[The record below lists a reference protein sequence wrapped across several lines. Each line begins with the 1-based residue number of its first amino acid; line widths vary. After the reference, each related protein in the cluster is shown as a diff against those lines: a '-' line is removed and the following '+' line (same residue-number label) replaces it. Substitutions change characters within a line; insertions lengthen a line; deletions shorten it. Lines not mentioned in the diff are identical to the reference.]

1 MKKAL
6 VIILLAVL
14 MLPLAACKSNNTQ
27 AFQPTG
33 SGSGSL
39 KDMIGIAMPTQS
51 AARWI
56 SDGKT
61 MKSILESKGYKVDL
75 QYAEDSVDTQ
85 VSQIENMI
93 SKGAKVLVI
102 AAIDGQSLTNV
113 LAQAARENI
122 SVIAYDRLIRDTPN
136 VNYHV
141 TFDNFLIGV
150 YMADY
155 IVKAL
160 DIDNQPGPFNI
171 ELFGGSP
178 DDNNAYIVYDG
189 SMSVLQPYI
198 DSGKLVVKSGQTGG
212 IDRVGTLRWD
222 GATAQQRMDNL
233 IATHY
238 LSTDVDAVL
247 SPYDGISIGII
258 SSLKS
263 VGYGASKKMPIVS
276 GQDAEIPSV
285 KAILAGE
292 QAMTI
297 FKDTRI
303 LAGKAVTMIEALLRN
318 TEPEIN
324 DTHSYKNGVITIP
337 TYLCDIVVVDINN
350 IGEALIDTGYYT
362 KAEIGLQ

>member
-6 VIILLAVL
+6 AMILLALLV
-14 MLPLAACKSNNTQ
+14 LPLAACKGNNMQ

-61 MKSILESKGYKVDL
+61 MKSILEARGYKVDL
-75 QYAEDSVDTQ
+75 QYAEDSVETQ

-102 AAIDGQSLTNV
+102 AAIDMQSLRNV
-113 LAQAARENI
+113 LAQASRENI
-122 SVIAYDRLIRDTPN
+122 AVVAYDRLIRDTGN
-136 VNYHV
+136 VNYYV

-155 IVKAL
+155 ILKAL

-178 DDNNAYIVYDG
+178 DDNNARIVYDG

-198 DSGKLVVKSGQTGG
+198 DSGKLVVKSGQTGMNQ
-212 IDRVGTLRWD
+212 VSTLRWD

-238 LSTDVDAVL
+238 SDADVDAVL
-247 SPYDGISIGII
+247 SPYDGISIGVL

-263 VGYGASKKMPIVS
+263 VGYGAWKKMPIVS
-276 GQDAEIPSV
+276 GQYAEIPSV

-303 LAGKAVTMIEALLRN
+303 LADKAVTMIEALLKN

-324 DTHSYKNGVITIP
+324 DTQSYNNGVITVP
-337 TYLCDIVVVDINN
+337 TYLCDIVVVDISN
-350 IGEALIDTGYYT
+350 IEEALVRTGYYT
-362 KAEIGLQ
+362 EAEIGLQ